1 LGDQELMLAANDKFS
16 LDVASIILSTITKK
30 AIRQVMNFKIAELV
44 TLFEFA
50 RRNVS
55 TALANEFAMFC
66 ENAGID
72 IFEVVKFMSVGL
84 RESDYAPTIK
94 GNGEKLGTGLLLE
107 SAENLEAKLRIP
119 ELAMQINDDMV
130 RHAVSLTQNVLR
142 DCGKTLRRGRIA
154 VLGAKGQ
161 ETSGEAYVKML
172 ESKGARINVYDPH
185 TAKDEESNV
194 LVVSKRS
201 LIDAV
206 ENCDCIVFLT
216 AEDQFRRLNLKS
228 LRSLMKTPSG
238 IVDLVGLF
246 EPERVKSEG
255 FLYRGLGRG
264 VERQ

>member
-1 LGDQELMLAANDKFS
+1 
-16 LDVASIILSTITKK
+16 
-30 AIRQVMNFKIAELV
+30 MNFKIAELV

-66 ENAGID
+66 EKAGTD

-107 SAENLEAKLRIP
+107 SAENLEARLRIP
-119 ELAMQINDDMV
+119 ELAMQINGDMV
-130 RHAVSLTQNVLR
+130 RHAVNLTQNVLR

-154 VLGAKGQ
+154 VLGVSGQ
-161 ETSGEAYVKML
+161 RTSGEAFVRML
-172 ESKGARINVYDPH
+172 EGKGARINIYDPH
-185 TAKDEESNV
+185 SVKGEESNRV
-194 LVVSKRS
+194 VVSKRNM
-201 LIDAV
+201 IETV
-206 ENCDCIVFLT
+206 ENCDCIVILT

-228 LRSLMKTPSG
+228 LRSVMKTPSG
-238 IVDLVGLF
+238 IVDLAGLF
-246 EPERVKSEG
+246 QPQRVKSEG

-264 VERQ
+264 VERE